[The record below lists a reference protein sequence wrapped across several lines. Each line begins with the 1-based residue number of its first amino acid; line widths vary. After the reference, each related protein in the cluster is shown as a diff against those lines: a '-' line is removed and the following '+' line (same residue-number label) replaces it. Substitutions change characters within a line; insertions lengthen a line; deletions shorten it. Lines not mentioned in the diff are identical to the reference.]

1 MTICKSLLKYG
12 YSGFSLEIL
21 EYCDSSELLTREK
34 HFMGLI
40 KPEYNIAPTPAA
52 PMSGRKHT
60 DESRKKM
67 SEAHKGL
74 HVGENN
80 IMFGKNH
87 SDETRKKISG
97 ATRGENNPCFGR
109 IGEKHPLFGKPR
121 TEGSGRPSQQI
132 SVIDNKTNQTT
143 TYDSMRE
150 AARALNI
157 PFQSISAYFIK
168 NRTKPFRG
176 QYTFKKL

>member
-34 HFMGLI
+34 HFMDLL
-40 KPEYNIAPTPAA
+40 KPEYNIVLCPAA
-52 PMSGRKHT
+52 PMSGRIHL
-60 DESRKKM
+60 DETRKKM
-67 SEAHKGL
+67 SDAHKGL

-87 SDETRKKISG
+87 SDATRKKISS
-97 ATRGENNPCFGR
+97 ATSGENNPCFGR
-109 IGEKHPLFGKPR
+109 TGEQHPLFGKPR
-121 TEGSGRPSQQI
+121 TEGSGRPSLQI
-132 SVIDNKTNQTT
+132 LVFDNKTNQTT
-143 TYDSMRE
+143 TYGSMRE

-157 PFQSISAYFIK
+157 PFQSVSAYFIK